1 MEKKMTKMAE
11 GMESVFS
18 QTKKIRRTAKAVK
31 AFERA
36 DHELSALDT
45 MRGGTKGFK
54 GFAAESMEAAEASA
68 KGRTTTVL
76 NNNGIADLK
85 HVRTDG
91 KTAFKQMKLGY
102 KPGQIDF
109 ARYKG
114 QTVVL
119 DKGNPYFRALKAE
132 GTSHGV
138 KVVEGHVTQEEAKR
152 LADAMQLESKLT
164 GSRHAVVVPKLYRG
178 AKAAQAAHHAGLQ
191 TAKSGAAAGAG
202 FSMGRNFVQVLKGNK
217 SLEDAAGDVA
227 VDTLEAGVISYGT
240 GAVCSVVAGTE
251 AGAAAL
257 GAVSAAGSAL
267 ASAPVAGTVIGAGT
281 AAAGAVAGAAAS
293 TAAAAAGAATA
304 AAGSVAAAAS
314 GLAAGTAAAG
324 VVSTVGAGAV
334 AATAAAGAAA
344 VAAAPVLAAG
354 AVLGCRFS
362 LFTD

>member
-11 GMESVFS
+11 GMESAVN
-18 QTKKIRRTAKAVK
+18 QAKTIRRTAKAMK
-31 AFERA
+31 SFERA
-36 DHELSALDT
+36 DHELSALNT

-68 KGRTTTVL
+68 KGRATTVL

-91 KTAFKQMKLGY
+91 TAAFKQMKLGY

-119 DKGNPYFRALKAE
+119 DKGNPHFRALKAE
-132 GTSHGV
+132 GAAHGV
-138 KVVEGHVTQEEAKR
+138 RVVEGHITQAEAKR

-202 FSMGRNFVQVLKGNK
+202 FSLGRNLVQVAKGNK
-217 SLEDAAGDVA
+217 SLEDAASDVA

-240 GAVCSVVAGTE
+240 GAACSIVAGTE

-293 TAAAAAGAATA
+293 TAAAAAG
-304 AAGSVAAAAS
+304 SVAAAAS

-344 VAAAPVLAAG
+344 VAAAPVLAVG
-354 AVLGCRFS
+354 AALGCIFS